1 MSCASIDFQVVPPLK
16 RRRRVRSG
24 STGTAFVLMSV
35 AAGALL
41 LGSTQ
46 VDHGTVH
53 NITAAPDRKIPTFP
67 RLRAQAAVPPAN
79 SLFGAAYVGGPAATF
94 AASAPVPSNF
104 AWAVSQEPVQLASSA
119 PIEPE
124 ASPEVET
131 QASVESSDFVLP
143 PQRPSLPDLVD
154 AVPVPVPRPPELDA
168 APVRAPFRTASRFSN
183 RASRTVVAQAP
194 APDNRS
200 VFEKLFGIGAP
211 SVPGTVLA
219 YATPGPALFGGTSRP
234 IEAPAPTVDRQTAV
248 YDISAHTVTMPDGT
262 KLEAH
267 SGLGSRLD
275 DPDYVHERMRG
286 PTPPHVYDLTMREKL
301 FHGVQALRL
310 NPVGNGR
317 IFGRNGLLAHTYM
330 LGPKGDS
337 NGCVSFRNYDA
348 FLQAYRSGQV
358 RRLMVVAR
366 SS

>member
-1 MSCASIDFQVVPPLK
+1 MSCASIDFQVIPPAK
-16 RRRRVRSG
+16 RNRRVRRG
-24 STGTAFVLMSV
+24 SAGTAFVLVSV

-41 LGSTQ
+41 FGSTQ
-46 VDHGTVH
+46 VDHVRLH
-53 NITAAPDRKIPTFP
+53 NATAASDQKVTTLP
-67 RLRAQAAVPPAN
+67 RLRAQASITPENALLASTN
-79 SLFGAAYVGGPAATF
+79 FGGPPTTF
-94 AASAPVPSNF
+94 AASAPLPSTF
-104 AWAVSQEPVQLASSA
+104 VESMARKPVQLASVGSIETEAA
-119 PIEPE
+119 PAAE
-124 ASPEVET
+124 ADTSI
-131 QASVESSDFVLP
+131 ESSNVLLP
-143 PQRPSLPDLVD
+143 PPRPSLPDLVD
-154 AVPVPVPRPPELDA
+154 AVPVPTPRPPELDA
-168 APVRAPFRTASRFSN
+168 APVRAPFRTASRFST

-262 KLEAH
+262 RLEAH
-267 SGLGSRLD
+267 SGLGNRLD

-286 PTPPHVYDLTMREKL
+286 PTPPHIYDLTMREKL
-301 FHGVQALRL
+301 FHGVPALRL

-317 IFGRNGLLAHTYM
+317 IFGRTGLLAHTYM